1 MRAGGLEGFRL
12 SLLLSHV
19 SLCAVCVCVCVC
31 VCVRAHAQSCLTL
44 WDPMDYSPPASS
56 VHGRLLLCPGQEYWS
71 GLPFPPPG
79 ELPDPGVKPRS
90 SVSPAL
96 QVDSL
101 PTEPLQGSPY
111 VLTTLCYYHLA
122 FYALSYPE
130 PALDSYG
137 NGTGAPRSIK
147 MLSHHGSF

>member
-1 MRAGGLEGFRL
+1 MGAGGLEGFRV

-19 SLCAVCVCVCVC
+19 SLCVCVCVCVC
-31 VCVRAHAQSCLTL
+31 AHVHAQSRLTL
-44 WDPMDYSPPASS
+44 WDPMDYSLPAS
-56 VHGRLLLCPGQEYWS
+56 VHGRILLYPGQEYCS

-111 VLTTLCYYHLA
+111 VLITLCFYHLA